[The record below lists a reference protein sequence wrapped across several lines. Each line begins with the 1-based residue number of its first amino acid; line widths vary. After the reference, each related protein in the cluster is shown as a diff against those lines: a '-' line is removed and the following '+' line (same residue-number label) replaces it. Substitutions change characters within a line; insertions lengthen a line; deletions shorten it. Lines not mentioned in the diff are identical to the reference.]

1 LTKLDRAIEPASTR
15 LYQELA
21 RLEAEGRAG
30 VLCTIVRS
38 TGSTPRHT
46 GSKMLVYPDGS
57 FIGTVGGGEFENRVI
72 AAALESLQ
80 SGSAQLIEYAMAD
93 PERGDPGVC
102 GGQLEVFVE
111 PLLPRAT
118 VVVVGCGHVG
128 RAVAALAGW
137 LGFRVV
143 VSDDRAELCTPEQV
157 PGAEAY
163 FPCALAD
170 LPGQMQAENY
180 AIRNNTFVVLTTRS
194 VDIDVPGLP
203 ALLDTPAS
211 YIGVIGSRR
220 RWQTTRQQLGKRGI
234 ADEKLNQVRS
244 PIGLDLHAE
253 TPEEIAVSILA
264 EIIQVWRNK

>member
-1 LTKLDRAIEPASTR
+1 
-15 LYQELA
+15 
-21 RLEAEGRAG
+21 
-30 VLCTIVRS
+30 
-38 TGSTPRHT
+38 
-46 GSKMLVYPDGS
+46 
-57 FIGTVGGGEFENRVI
+57 
-72 AAALESLQ
+72 
-80 SGSAQLIEYAMAD
+80 
-93 PERGDPGVC
+93 
-102 GGQLEVFVE
+102 
-111 PLLPRAT
+111 
-118 VVVVGCGHVG
+118 
-128 RAVAALAGW
+128 
-137 LGFRVV
+137 
-143 VSDDRAELCTPEQV
+143 
-157 PGAEAY
+157 
-163 FPCALAD
+163 LAD

-234 ADEKLNQVRS
+234 AYEKLNQVRS